1 MENMEGNGGPQADDG
16 GKQQLSSE
24 YFCPQINTD
33 WHRLGAK
40 GSEDWKIE
48 KLKIERLKNE
58 ICDNQNIF
66 DI

>member
-48 KLKIERLKNE
+48 NWKIEEWNLW
-58 ICDNQNIF
+58 
-66 DI
+66 